1 MGKVATNVKK
11 KVNRKNNNEVPASET
26 TPFDKSHVIT
36 PMKMVVSIV
45 PYGQANG
52 MIKILNDLECSM
64 TLITNGEG
72 TFQRETTLT
81 GSKKQIV
88 FGFLKE
94 DKIEEFKQ
102 RAEKRFSTSS
112 ATKGVAFTVRLTS
125 VAGVSVYKFLTN
137 SRNVVKRGKSHE

>member
-1 MGKVATNVKK
+1 MAKVEKK
-11 KVNRKNNNEVPASET
+11 SSKKINNENATSEV
-26 TPFDKSHVIT
+26 TPFEQNHVIT
-36 PMKMVVSIV
+36 PTKMVVAIV

-52 MIKILNDLECSM
+52 IVKILNELECAM

-72 TFQRETTLT
+72 TFQREATLS

-94 DKIEEFKQ
+94 NKIEEFKEKAQ
-102 RAEKRFSTSS
+102 KRFSTSS
-112 ATKGVAFTVRLTS
+112 ATKGVAFSIRLTS

-137 SRNVVKRGKSHE
+137 TRNVVKRGK